1 MNKPFKWEEATDLLQ
16 SVIFAVSDR
25 MSFAQVNVSK
35 NFELLKR
42 NGIRDQ
48 DGRHWNV
55 TQFLNPG
62 AKTKDGLWNVEIY
75 KVKSGR
81 EEGFAA
87 IRTIMVDEN
96 TPNSRVLGRV
106 EEALK
111 EAEKT
116 LDASVLHRMTVMGFS
131 QSDKDFYELVV
142 MKAQCRSV

>member
-1 MNKPFKWEEATDLLQ
+1 
-16 SVIFAVSDR
+16 

-48 DGRHWNV
+48 EGRHWNV
-55 TQFLNPG
+55 TEFLNPG

-75 KVKSGR
+75 RVKSGR
-81 EEGFAA
+81 EDGFAA

-96 TPNSRVLGRV
+96 TPNSRVIRRV
-106 EEALK
+106 EESLP
-111 EAEKT
+111 EAEKN
-116 LDASVLHRMTVMGFS
+116 LDRSVLEMMTRMGFS
-131 QSDKDFYELVV
+131 KSDKDFYELIV